1 MLDGKFLQ
9 IIWQCNTRSVC
20 GRIHGN
26 RVILARNNR
35 DHGRTGNAEG
45 CDHQDERSPFHGR
58 SLVSFENISDCNC
71 QLCIS
76 DVIVV
81 AETTILLNF
90 YAGKLPVAFPIWTA
104 ESGHCVA
111 RIERP
116 PRANSGLGAL
126 FDQLIGTSQQPVW
139 FIDLA
144 VLRLVD
150 SLKRTR
156 AAQWVWRH
164 AI

>member
-1 MLDGKFLQ
+1 
-9 IIWQCNTRSVC
+9 
-20 GRIHGN
+20 
-26 RVILARNNR
+26 
-35 DHGRTGNAEG
+35 
-45 CDHQDERSPFHGR
+45 
-58 SLVSFENISDCNC
+58 
-71 QLCIS
+71 
-76 DVIVV
+76 VV

-126 FDQLIGTSQQPVW
+126 FDQLIGVSQQPVW

-156 AAQWVWRH
+156 CAQSANSVGLGATQFRDNADMVPALDWRL
-164 AI
+164 